1 MKIGQGYIILL
12 TTKTRQSFFF
22 SQRNLLP
29 KLKVQLTFALA
40 AGAQYVGTIFAAAGI
55 YTGNALL
62 LRLVHVLLT
71 RRGLAK

>member
-1 MKIGQGYIILL
+1 MRIAKGYIILL
-12 TTKTRQSFFF
+12 TTKTRQSFF
-22 SQRNLLP
+22 SQKKFLP

-62 LRLVHVLLT
+62 LRSVHILLT
-71 RRGLAK
+71 RRGLTK